1 MTRVFDSG
9 EYRVYVNGDIMV
21 FKPSNASARVLILTP
36 PGIKPQ
42 FYSLL
47 AVLLA
52 KSGIE
57 SIIPKSPLPCNEH
70 GLRNLVT
77 RLINNHKPN
86 LVVALGFNVDYVY
99 GPRLTIG
106 FDEGAGT
113 MQLLSSQVPGS
124 IYMVSDQC
132 GQVGRAL
139 VNADFIIKGA
149 LTLDSII
156 KIRDLILSSI
166 PLDASKE

>member
-1 MTRVFDSG
+1 
-9 EYRVYVNGDIMV
+9 
-21 FKPSNASARVLILTP
+21 
-36 PGIKPQ
+36 
-42 FYSLL
+42 
-47 AVLLA
+47 
-52 KSGIE
+52 
-57 SIIPKSPLPCNEH
+57 
-70 GLRNLVT
+70 
-77 RLINNHKPN
+77 
-86 LVVALGFNVDYVY
+86 VALGFNVDYVY

-106 FDEGAGT
+106 FDESAGT

-139 VNADFIIKGA
+139 VNADFIIKGT